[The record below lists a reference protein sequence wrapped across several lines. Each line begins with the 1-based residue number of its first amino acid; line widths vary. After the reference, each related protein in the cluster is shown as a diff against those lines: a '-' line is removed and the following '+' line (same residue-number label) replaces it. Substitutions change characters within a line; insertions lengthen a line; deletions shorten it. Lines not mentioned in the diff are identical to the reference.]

1 VALLLVLVAIAV
13 LFHFRAVLVQ
23 RVHGAFKTLLKPA
36 GHHPGPLHRYFVNAV
51 TVYVWLGDSGA
62 KVAALTAAHTAGEGQ
77 RRSMRL
83 YLGEMASALG
93 QQMSVSEH
101 HLQYSARFREVEQEL
116 EDHAWTAEE
125 IREVTQRLLDRN
137 PEYLHAL
144 KQTDFTIFPRLYP
157 DLFRALG
164 SSV

>member
-1 VALLLVLVAIAV
+1 MALLLVLIVIAV
-13 LFHFRAVLVQ
+13 LFHYRAVLFQ
-23 RVHGAFKTLLKPA
+23 RVHAAFRTLKPA
-36 GHHPGPLHRYFVNAV
+36 RQELGPLHRYFVNAV
-51 TVYVWLGDSGA
+51 TVYVWLGDPGA
-62 KVAALTAAHTAGEGQ
+62 KLAALTAAHTTGEIH
-77 RRSMRL
+77 RTSMRL

-101 HLQYSARFREVEQEL
+101 HLQYSARFREMEQEL

-125 IREVTQRLLDRN
+125 IREATQRLLDRN

-144 KQTDFTIFPRLYP
+144 KQIDFAVFPRTYP

-164 SSV
+164 LSV